1 MSLKG
6 ITEGLRVL
14 NQPIAALAR
23 LPQEQIIAMSQ
34 QPAGSPNHIPP
45 SYVATILKAKA
56 DMTQAAANMQA
67 MAQPSQPSVVEQS
80 MAINAQAEAPRQA
93 PMDAGVA
100 SLPVPE
106 EMYGSDYAGGGIVA
120 FDEGGMA
127 GTFDSFMPS
136 EPSGEPLM
144 EPAVPE
150 ELAGKIGLAQV
161 YGIKEGRY
169 GRTKD
174 EILKSFGVK
183 PSAPAAR
190 PAPTVSAEAAPAAPA
205 APAKAS
211 ARESGIASIPKGAAP
226 AAKPDYFTKLQ
237 EMLKKAGV
245 TDTDQEDLAAVQQG
259 RSKLEDDKFDALKL
273 AIVRA
278 GLGAAAETS
287 PYAISNLAKGFSQG
301 VESYEKSTKEIKAE
315 KKEYDKIERDLR
327 KASNLRKRGEVEKA
341 LELEE
346 KAEDREIKL
355 RGVQAQERSANK
367 PSQFSEQYALYSAN
381 EKAAGRTPTFEG
393 FRRALGTGDESM
405 ALNRI
410 RYAQDALAKDLNYLR
425 YSNSPK
431 PEDQAKAAEIERK
444 TYARF
449 GASPTG
455 GSGIPSNVQS
465 VLDKYLPR
473 PQ

>member
-1 MSLKG
+1 MR
-6 ITEGLRVL
+6 LR
-14 NQPIAALAR
+14 LAMW
-23 LPQEQIIAMSQ
+23 LP
-34 QPAGSPNHIPP
+34 NRIPP
-45 SYVATILKAKA
+45 EYVATILKAKA
-56 DMTQAAANMQA
+56 DMAQAAANMQA
-67 MAQPSQPSVVEQS
+67 MAQPSQTSIVEQS
-80 MAINAQAEAPRQA
+80 MAINAQAEAPQQA

-136 EPSGEPLM
+136 EPSGEPLV
-144 EPAVPE
+144 EPDIPE

-190 PAPTVSAEAAPAAPA
+190 PAPTVSTEAAPAPPA
-205 APAKAS
+205 APAKTP

-226 AAKPDYFTKLQ
+226 AAKPDYLTKLQ

-245 TDTDQEDLAAVQQG
+245 TDTDQEDFAAIQQG
-259 RSKLEDDKFDALKL
+259 RSKLEDDRSDALRM

-301 VESYEKSTKEIKAE
+301 VEAYDKSIKEIKAE

-327 KASNLRKRGEVEKA
+327 KAANLRKRGEVEKA
-341 LELEE
+341 LDLEE

-355 RGVQAQERSANK
+355 KGLEYQRISATKASPEEIRMNFFRNDPEGFKRYMESQRSGFETADISRIKAGLEALDNQLLGMKPGPERDKLVQERK
-367 PSQFSEQYALYSAN
+367 RLFDMLV
-381 EKAAGRTPTFEG
+381 
-393 FRRALGTGDESM
+393 
-405 ALNRI
+405 
-410 RYAQDALAKDLNYLR
+410 
-425 YSNSPK
+425 PK
-431 PEDQAKAAEIERK
+431 PTAIA
-444 TYARF
+444 
-449 GASPTG
+449 G
-455 GSGIPSNVQS
+455 GSVDRNNPLLKGG
-465 VLDKYLPR
+465 
-473 PQ
+473 

>member
-1 MSLKG
+1 MSFKG
-6 ITEGLRVL
+6 ITQGLRVL
-14 NQPIAALAR
+14 NQPIDALAR
-23 LPQEQIIAMSQ
+23 LPQDQIIAMSQ
-34 QPAGSPNHIPP
+34 QPAGSPNRIPP
-45 SYVATILKAKA
+45 DYVATILKAKA
-56 DMTQAAANMQA
+56 DMAQAAANMQA
-67 MAQPSQPSVVEQS
+67 MQQPMQPSIVEQS
-80 MAINAQAEAPRQA
+80 MAINAQAEAPQQA
-93 PMDAGVA
+93 PMDTGVA

-136 EPSGEPLM
+136 EPSGEPLV
-144 EPAVPE
+144 EPDIPE
-150 ELAGKIGLAQV
+150 ELVGKIGLPQV

-190 PAPTVSAEAAPAAPA
+190 PAPTVSAEAAPTAPAAPA
-205 APAKAS
+205 APAKAP
-211 ARESGIASIPKGAAP
+211 ARESGIAAIPKGAAS
-226 AAKPDYFTKLQ
+226 AAKPDYLTKLQ

-245 TDTDQEDLAAVQQG
+245 TDTDQEDLAAIQQG
-259 RSKLEDDKFDALKL
+259 RSKLEEDKSDALRM

-287 PYAISNLAKGFSQG
+287 PYALSNLAKGFSQG

-341 LELEE
+341 LDLEE

-355 RGVQAQERSANK
+355 RGLEYQRISATKQSPEEIRMNFFRNDPEGFKRYMESQRSGFETADISRVKAGLEDINNRLLGMKPGPERDKLIQER
-367 PSQFSEQYALYSAN
+367 QRLFDMLV
-381 EKAAGRTPTFEG
+381 
-393 FRRALGTGDESM
+393 
-405 ALNRI
+405 
-410 RYAQDALAKDLNYLR
+410 
-425 YSNSPK
+425 PK
-431 PEDQAKAAEIERK
+431 PTAIA
-444 TYARF
+444 
-449 GASPTG
+449 G
-455 GSGIPSNVQS
+455 GSVDRNNPLLKGG
-465 VLDKYLPR
+465 
-473 PQ
+473 